1 MLQCEL
7 SRTINVVVKL
17 YYEEVLN
24 LAMMRL
30 VSTMQSLM
38 EKVVKQFVEGT
49 LFKLLEAP
57 SYL

>member
-7 SRTINVVVKL
+7 STTINVVVKL

-24 LAMMRL
+24 LAMMKL

-38 EKVVKQFVEGT
+38 EKVVKQFVGGT